1 MQLVLGLLR
10 QSVPRSAC
18 TPAHVQTCPPIIVS
32 CSTSHRLVDL
42 SLSSTQAF
50 TTGRSTFLVQ
60 SPSVAHRHFSRL
72 RIPTRSRRFP
82 PALSCLPHK
91 HKLKARSRHVAEQL
105 HRPLCLLPPHLLPSI
120 KLRANQA
127 RHRRRLLRSTNLALA
142 PGMAV
147 ATAQEAR

>member
-91 HKLKARSRHVAEQL
+91 HKLKARSRHIAEQL
-105 HRPLCLLPPHLLPSI
+105 HRPLCLLPPHLLPFI